1 MLWATVAEVILRSL
15 PKPISYDETLVT
27 KHRARHVLWLFPET
41 PRTCPPIS
49 NLVSC
54 TYVSSMKYHMG
65 GREVGLRSRWPAL
78 WTWGLSA
85 VKWGSTEW
93 ALRSLPASMGPDFTS
108 QQGSCIT
115 GLRTFRLFPQ
125 AFEKYLRKIIFTVL
139 LRNAFPSQ
147 CNSAF

>member
-1 MLWATVAEVILRSL
+1 MSYSGRSDPQVSAQTYQLWWNTSDQTQ
-15 PKPISYDETLVT
+15 SQ
-27 KHRARHVLWLFPET
+27 
-41 PRTCPPIS
+41 TCPLALSRNTKNMSS
-49 NLVSC
+49 NFKPSEL
-54 TYVSSMKYHMG
+54 YLRFINEYHMG

-78 WTWGLSA
+78 WIWGLSA
-85 VKWGSTEW
+85 VKWESTEW